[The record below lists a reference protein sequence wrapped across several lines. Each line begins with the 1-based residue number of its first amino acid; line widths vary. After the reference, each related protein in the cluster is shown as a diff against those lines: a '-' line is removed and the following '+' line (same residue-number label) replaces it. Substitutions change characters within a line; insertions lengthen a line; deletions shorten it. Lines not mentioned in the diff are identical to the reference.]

1 MFYFCLLN
9 EPTCIVG
16 VEGLH
21 DEKNRQLHI
30 ILAIIVSVFSA
41 CVIILVAY
49 MVIFPASYTEGEVR
63 TAQPTQQSK
72 RQDSVEVSKVKIVT
86 NLSLSKPLLSNRDV
100 PNPNNSAES
109 EFIRKRIVP
118 FLINR
123 IENMNIRIWLLIN
136 RKGV

>member
-1 MFYFCLLN
+1 
-9 EPTCIVG
+9 
-16 VEGLH
+16 
-21 DEKNRQLHI
+21 
-30 ILAIIVSVFSA
+30 
-41 CVIILVAY
+41 

-109 EFIRKRIVP
+109 EFIRKRI
-118 FLINR
+118 
-123 IENMNIRIWLLIN
+123 ENMNIGICLLLNRI
-136 RKGV
+136 GV